1 MKFFSEKDYR
11 KTQISGMLAFP
22 LSREGWDEYLEFMR
36 EIEVDY
42 EEQAKA
48 SLERNRENL
57 LALLPS
63 SLHPYIHNGTI
74 NRPYTPPDL
83 ARLIADW
90 NQELLDRNR
99 EQGRKWR
106 EAYESIKDRLP
117 SGAVEL
123 SERSMH
129 DAHFVSCKRPTTDR
143 LHLAFKE
150 SGSDEG
156 EEGKVRLLFTGVRF
170 ADVPQNIEPADWYMQ
185 EFELTDDGFA
195 VSILLEQTRGEV
207 GSFVEL
213 RIEAQDLR
221 LERF

>member
-1 MKFFSEKDYR
+1 VKFFSEEDYR

-36 EIEVDY
+36 GIEVDY

-48 SLERNRENL
+48 SLERNRESL

-83 ARLIADW
+83 AQLIADW

-129 DAHFVSCKRPTTDR
+129 DAHFVSCERPTTDR
-143 LHLAFKE
+143 LQLTFKE

-156 EEGKVRLLFTGVRF
+156 DEDKIRLLFTGVRF
-170 ADVPQNIEPADWYMQ
+170 ADVPQSIEPADWYVQ

-195 VSILLEQTRGEV
+195 VSILLEQTRGEI

-213 RIEAQDLR
+213 RIEAEDLR
-221 LERF
+221 LESV

>member
-1 MKFFSEKDYR
+1 MKFFSEEDYR

-36 EIEVDY
+36 GIEVDY

-48 SLERNRENL
+48 SLERNRESL

-83 ARLIADW
+83 AQLIADW

-123 SERSMH
+123 S
-129 DAHFVSCKRPTTDR
+129 
-143 LHLAFKE
+143 
-150 SGSDEG
+150 
-156 EEGKVRLLFTGVRF
+156 
-170 ADVPQNIEPADWYMQ
+170 
-185 EFELTDDGFA
+185 
-195 VSILLEQTRGEV
+195 
-207 GSFVEL
+207 
-213 RIEAQDLR
+213 IEAEDLR
-221 LERF
+221 LERV

>member
-1 MKFFSEKDYR
+1 MKFFSEEDYR

-36 EIEVDY
+36 EIGVDY
-42 EEQAKA
+42 EVQAKA
-48 SLERNRENL
+48 SLERNRGNM

-63 SLHPYIHNGTI
+63 SLHPYIHDGTI

-83 ARLIADW
+83 ANLIANW
-90 NQELLDRNR
+90 NQELRDRNR
-99 EQGRKWR
+99 ERARKWS

-123 SERSMH
+123 SERSLH
-129 DAHFVSCKRPTTDR
+129 DAHFVSCERPATE
-143 LHLAFKE
+143 HLQLTFGQ
-150 SGSDEG
+150 SGAGEGDEV
-156 EEGKVRLLFTGVRF
+156 KIRLLFTDVRF
-170 ADVPQNIEPADWYMQ
+170 ADLPQNLEPADWYMQ
-185 EFELTDDGFA
+185 EFELINGGFA

-213 RIEAQDLR
+213 RIEAEDLS
-221 LERF
+221 LESL